1 MSATEDPPRDDDQGD
16 GEGGGKERIPGR
28 WIAISLATIVVIGA
42 ALGILQTDAG
52 VNESNTARE
61 TTRTAVGAMRAGV
74 LERAGRQL
82 ERDITAESD
91 AFRRE
96 QESVVDR
103 ARSAGASAPPLT
115 LEELRGVVVPGSD
128 LPRART
134 EEQVRA
140 LAFDAERLT
149 LSQAA
154 LAETRVT
161 WNDRSTQYTTAISML
176 AVALFLVGF
185 AVVLHG
191 PRRTLFYVLGI
202 GFGLIVLGWAGHI
215 YSLSI
220 PETSEDAI
228 AATARGRVDA
238 AQGRQEQAITEFTRA
253 IDIEGDYDAPYRGR
267 ATAVF
272 LRANPDF
279 RVTGAVTSDQAV
291 LEKAI
296 ADARRALELGGGRDS
311 LTFTLISLLSLYS
324 GEYDDAVQAA
334 DEAIAIN
341 GKVPDIR
348 LVKSAAEVGRGDAAA
363 ARAALEGALGLL
375 KGSDPSE
382 RTRGLVSQYVTY
394 LEQVIATSPEQTAL
408 ARELEQELIAL
419 EAGFNRGSP
428 VSGAAPGRG
437 TAVVEGLRYA
447 GDRLR
452 LRLRWTGLP
461 PKTALTAIAFERP
474 TPDGPWVQPRDLA
487 LFRTVSGDGEE
498 AISVPLERACTP
510 TEVRVD
516 VYLDGAPVESVTGPG
531 GTPTC

>member
-1 MSATEDPPRDDDQGD
+1 M
-16 GEGGGKERIPGR
+16 
-28 WIAISLATIVVIGA
+28 IGA

-61 TTRTAVGAMRAGV
+61 TTRTAVGALRAGV
-74 LERAGRQL
+74 LERAAGEL
-82 ERDITAESD
+82 ERDIAAESD
-91 AFRRE
+91 ALRRE
-96 QESVVDR
+96 QESVVR
-103 ARSAGASAPPLT
+103 QAESAGASAPPLSIG
-115 LEELRGVVVPGSD
+115 ELRGLVEPGSD

-140 LAFDAERLT
+140 LSFDAERLS
-149 LSQAA
+149 LSQTAQA
-154 LAETRVT
+154 KTRVT

-176 AVALFLVGF
+176 AVSLFLVGF
-185 AVVLHG
+185 SVVLRG
-191 PRRTLFYVLGI
+191 SRRTLFYVLGVA
-202 GFGLIVLGWAGHI
+202 FGAVVLGWAGYI
-215 YSLSI
+215 YGLSI
-220 PETSEDAI
+220 PETPEDAI

-238 AQGRQEQAITEFTRA
+238 ARDRQEQAVTEFTRA
-253 IDIEGDYDAPYRGR
+253 IDIKGDYDAPYRGR

-291 LEKAI
+291 FEEAI

-363 ARAALEGALGLL
+363 ARATLEGALRLL
-375 KGSDPSE
+375 QGSDPSE

-394 LEQVIATSPEQTAL
+394 LERVIATSPEQTAL
-408 ARELEQELIAL
+408 ARELEQELVAL
-419 EAGFNRGSP
+419 EAGFNRESP
-428 VSGAAPGRG
+428 VSGAAPARG

-447 GDRLR
+447 DGRLG

-461 PKTALTAIAFERP
+461 PKTALTAIGFERP

-487 LFRTVSGDGEE
+487 LFRTVSGSGEE
-498 AISVPLERACTP
+498 AFSVPLARACTP
-510 TEVRVD
+510 TEVRVN
-516 VYLDGAPVESVTGPG
+516 VYLDGARVDSVTGPG